1 MIGRARGDTPVV
13 QANGPL
19 HRCGAAAHD
28 DGSLGVEPSE
38 TVFTCP
44 FDFADGLEF
53 DPLLRQLMTEAPIAR
68 IRMSYGQGEA
78 WLVTR
83 FEDVRVVT
91 SDRRFSRAAVA
102 GRDFP
107 RMTPAPIVQDESINL
122 LDPPESSRLRRL
134 VSQAFT
140 APKVDAM
147 RPATQRIVDELI
159 DGMAEQGPPADL
171 VKHLSSQLPLTTICE
186 VLEIPDA
193 DRPELRAR
201 AVAMMNVGA
210 TTREAAVRAK
220 AELRAYFADLT
231 ARRRAEPG
239 DDLISSLATARDG
252 DEVLGTDELTV
263 MAMVLL
269 MTGHDT
275 STYQLSNITYTLLTH
290 PEQREK
296 LRATPELL
304 PRALEELLRY
314 IPFRKGV
321 GIPRIATEDVELGGV
336 TIRKND
342 TVHVSYL
349 AANRDPARFEHPDE
363 LDLDRPTAPHM
374 TFGWGAHHCIGAPLA
389 LMELELAIGT
399 LLRRFPGLALAV
411 PASEV
416 RWNDESI
423 WRYPYELPVTW

>member
-1 MIGRARGDTPVV
+1 MENPG
-13 QANGPL
+13 
-19 HRCGAAAHD
+19 
-28 DGSLGVEPSE
+28 
-38 TVFTCP
+38 TVWTCP
-44 FDFADGLEF
+44 FDFAEGLEF

-83 FEDVRVVT
+83 YEDVRTVT
-91 SDRRFSRAAVA
+91 TDRRFSRAAVA

-122 LDPPESSRLRRL
+122 LDPPQSSRLRRL

-140 APKVDAM
+140 APRVARMK
-147 RPATQRIVDELI
+147 PATQRIVDELL
-159 DGMAEQGPPADL
+159 DGMAEHGPPADL
-171 VKHLSSQLPLTTICE
+171 VEHLSTRLPLTTICE
-186 VLEIPDA
+186 VLDIPAA
-193 DRPELRAR
+193 DRTELRAR
-201 AVAMMNVGA
+201 AMAMMNTGA
-210 TTREAAVRAK
+210 ATRESAVRAK

-231 ARRRAEPG
+231 RRRREHPG
-239 DDLISSLATARDG
+239 DDLISVLATARDG
-252 DEVLGTDELTV
+252 DEVLGADELTV

-275 STYQLSNITYTLLTH
+275 STYQLSNLTYTLLTH
-290 PEQREK
+290 PEQLAK
-296 LRATPELL
+296 LRARPEQL
-304 PRALEELLRY
+304 PQAMEELLRY

-321 GIPRIATEDVELGGV
+321 GIPRIATEDVEVGGV
-336 TIRKND
+336 TIRKDD

-349 AANRDPARFEHPDE
+349 AANRDATRFPDPDR
-363 LDLDRPTAPHM
+363 LDLDRPPSPHM

-389 LMELELAIGT
+389 LMELQLAIGT
-399 LLRRFPGLALAV
+399 LLSRFPRLALAV
-411 PASEV
+411 PAAEV

>member
-1 MIGRARGDTPVV
+1 MD
-13 QANGPL
+13 
-19 HRCGAAAHD
+19 
-28 DGSLGVEPSE
+28 PSD

-68 IRMSYGQGEA
+68 ITMAYGQGEA

-83 FEDVRVVT
+83 YEDVRTVT
-91 SDRRFSRAAVA
+91 TDRRFSRAAVT

-122 LDPPESSRLRRL
+122 LDPPQSSRLRRL
-134 VSQAFT
+134 VAQAFT
-140 APKVDAM
+140 APRVEAM
-147 RPATQRIVDELI
+147 RPATQRIVDELL

-171 VKHLSSQLPLTTICE
+171 VKHLSARLPLTTICE
-186 VLEIPDA
+186 VLDIPEEE
-193 DRPELRAR
+193 RPELRRR
-201 AVAMMNVGA
+201 AMSMMNVGA
-210 TTREAAVRAK
+210 TTREAAVQAK
-220 AELRAYFADLT
+220 AELRSYFADLT
-231 ARRRAEPG
+231 RRRRAEPG
-239 DDLISSLATARDG
+239 EDLISVLATARDG

-263 MAMVLL
+263 MAMVLM

-275 STYQLSNITYTLLTH
+275 STYELSNITYTLLTH

-296 LRATPELL
+296 LRARPELL
-304 PRALEELLRY
+304 PQALEELLRF

-336 TIRKND
+336 TIRAND

-349 AANRDPARFEHPDE
+349 AANRDPRRFERPDE
-363 LDLDRPTAPHM
+363 LDLDRPASPHM
-374 TFGWGAHHCIGAPLA
+374 TFGWGSHHCVGSPLA

-399 LLRRFPGLALAV
+399 LLTRFPGLELAV
-411 PASEV
+411 PATDV